1 MGNLLSEAWKI
12 IAVQP
17 IINVLLILSHYLF
30 NNFGLA
36 IVALTII
43 SKAVLYPVNMK
54 QMRTTKAMQDMQP
67 KLLELQRRYAR
78 DRQRLS
84 RETMA
89 LYKEAGV
96 SPIGCAVPMLIQLP
110 IMFALYQAISRILA
124 TFPEDFLN
132 LSQYLYPVSIVYS
145 RLPLPNGFLWLNLS
159 VPDPYYLLP
168 ILTGVTMWVQQKQ
181 ITTGTVPPEQQA
193 NQRMMLW
200 MMPIMFAFITFSFPS
215 GLALYWVFSSIIS
228 IGMQYFISGWG
239 GLADIKNM
247 RLSLPWS
254 GTGTKKPVKRAPRLT
269 SSVQSSSPAVSINP
283 ETSSELKEETADG
296 EKTGET
302 PASGEGAS
310 KGVPAP
316 RRNPK
321 KYKGRRPKG
330 RKTRCDF

>member
-1 MGNLLSEAWKI
+1 MGNLLSEIWKI
-12 IAVQP
+12 LAVQP

-36 IVALTII
+36 IIALTII

-54 QMRTTKAMQDMQP
+54 QMRTTRAMQEMQP
-67 KLLELQRRYAR
+67 KLLELQHRYAR

-84 RETMA
+84 RETSA

-132 LSQYLYPVSIVYS
+132 LSQYLYPFSIVYS
-145 RLPLPNGFLWLNLS
+145 KLPLPSGFLWLNLS
-159 VPDPYYLLP
+159 APDPFYILP
-168 ILTGVTMWVQQKQ
+168 ILTGVTMWLQQKQ
-181 ITTGTVPPEQQA
+181 ITTGSVPPEQQA

-200 MMPIMFAFITFSFPS
+200 MMPLMFAYITLSFSS
-215 GLALYWVFSSIIS
+215 GLALYWVLSSIIS

-239 GLADIKNM
+239 GLADLKNM
-247 RLSLPWS
+247 KLSLSW
-254 GTGTKKPVKRAPRLT
+254 GGGKANKPVKRTPGLASPGRKSGT
-269 SSVQSSSPAVSINP
+269 AVESVST
-283 ETSSELKEETADG
+283 ETSTELKEESATSEEAG
-296 EKTGET
+296 KSPVTGEAA
-302 PASGEGAS
+302 P
-310 KGVPAP
+310 KGVLAP

-330 RKTRCDF
+330 R